1 MRRVWTNH
9 GLRMLAVSAVLALLA
24 LVALCL
30 TLLIRTNQSQEF
42 RKQAVQNCQQINLLK
57 GAIRAVFAE
66 SQAAALQRDGL
77 DESERAFIRDYYSR
91 QRARFADD
99 KCQ

>member
-1 MRRVWTNH
+1 MRTYGARLLV
-9 GLRMLAVSAVLALLA
+9 VSAVLAILA

-30 TLLIRTNQSQEF
+30 ALLIRTEQSEQF
-42 RKQAVQNCQQINLLK
+42 RKQATHNCQQINLLK

-77 DESERAFIRDYYSR
+77 DDSERAFVRDYYAR
-91 QRARFADD
+91 QRARFADTE
-99 KCQ
+99 CM